1 MGGEILEEKIQGKQK
16 NEFFEWVKAIAFGLL
31 VAFLIKQFLFT
42 PVLVKGASMMPTLED
57 KDRVII
63 NKIGPKFKSIDRFDI
78 VVIEN
83 VLLQKNEE
91 ENIIKRIIG
100 LPGDKIEYKDD
111 QLYINGEK
119 FSEPYLDQKKKEL
132 KDSGSLTYDFTLEQ
146 DLGEITVP
154 EGHYFVLGDNRRVSN
169 DSRNPEIG
177 FIPKEKIMGTTSIV
191 CWPFEHIDFRLK

>member
-1 MGGEILEEKIQGKQK
+1 LEEKVQGKQK
-16 NEFFEWVKAIAFGLL
+16 NELIEWIKAIAFALL
-31 VAFLIKQFLFT
+31 VAFVIKQFLFT

-63 NKIGPKFKSIDRFDI
+63 NRIGPKFKSIDRFDI

-111 QLYINGEK
+111 QLYINGKK
-119 FSEPYLDQKKKEL
+119 FSEPYLDQEKKEL
-132 KDSGSLTYDFTLEQ
+132 KDSGPLTYDFTLEQ

-169 DSRNPEIG
+169 DSRNPDIG
-177 FIPKEKIMGTTSIV
+177 FIPKEKIMGTTSII
-191 CWPFEHIDFRLK
+191 CWPMKHIDLNFN

>member
-1 MGGEILEEKIQGKQK
+1 MEEKIQGKQK